1 MCFFGRIGGEPSGGA
16 AVLVFD
22 NPTFYMSDFRLL
34 TRAVLMR
41 LALFFFTTGAIA
53 ASPAEIAV
61 ESAVK
66 TVVPESVDA
75 AIRCSDRFIGRMRD
89 MDMPVNPQLRY
100 CWSAEEDLVLVYA
113 AGEPEATLIDTV
125 KHSRRPVAFAGTG
138 TLKPEFAFGEKG
150 GIVVYSAGRWW
161 RLASADNTCVEL
173 SETDADLA
181 DARWDIHRDTEVA
194 TSGRHATLLVR
205 NESGREL
212 GLFWKNGA
220 SMMVSYGTVSA
231 GGSHEQQTYAGHE
244 WEVRDADG
252 KVFDRF
258 KVPEGGGVATVERP
272 VATATNPSRK
282 KKRTEPNRNE
292 TVSISTTKAP
302 PTAPDFLNE
311 IRDGAVVARSGSG
324 AEVTIPVKLAPGEQ
338 LSELNPSED
347 GRWVAAV
354 CLTTAPVRQLVYT
367 EQHPKGSD
375 KPRVFNVS
383 YPKPGDAMDGRRVA
397 LVDVT
402 GGKEVPVD
410 PAVFGDVWDFR
421 VLGWS
426 PEGGECLVY
435 LHYRSHKVTR
445 FVAVRRDGSIR
456 TVLEERA
463 ETFIDYS
470 QKGWFCVLGQ
480 SWQLLWLSERDGR
493 SHIYRFDLKTG
504 ALINRVTQG
513 DFIVKSVESVNEE
526 TGQLFCSALAVRK
539 GEDPY
544 YNNLLRCRIDGSAPP
559 VVLTHGDG
567 FHTWEF
573 SPEKRFLVDRWSR
586 VDQPPSIAL
595 RDASTGETV
604 SELVTRTA
612 ADVPKGFPTP
622 ERFTAK
628 GRDGKTDIY
637 GVIFRP
643 SCHKAGDKLPVIE
656 YIYAGPH
663 GFHVPKT
670 WGVRDMFLKLSEQ
683 GYAVVV
689 IDGMGTNW
697 RDRAFHD
704 VAYKNIKDAGFPDR
718 IVWMKAAEAKYP
730 ELDISKVGIIG
741 GSAGGQNA
749 AAALIWHND
758 FYKVAVADCGCH
770 DNRVDKTWWNE
781 AWMGWPVDASY
792 AASSNIDH
800 ASLLRG
806 DILLLLGEIDTN
818 VDVASTYRFAEELKK
833 AGHPYGL
840 YVVPGGGHFVYFDRE
855 AFRRV
860 SAFFAEK
867 IPVQGRR

>member
-1 MCFFGRIGGEPSGGA
+1 M
-16 AVLVFD
+16 
-22 NPTFYMSDFRLL
+22 TDFRLL
-34 TRAVLMR
+34 TPAVLMR
-41 LALFFFTTGAIA
+41 LALFSFTTGALA
-53 ASPAEIAV
+53 ATSAEVAV
-61 ESAVK
+61 ESAVNI
-66 TVVPESVDA
+66 VVPESVDA
-75 AIRCSDRFIGRMRD
+75 AIKRADRTIHRIHD
-89 MDMPVNPQLRY
+89 MDLALNPARRY
-100 CWSAEEDLVLVYA
+100 CWTADEEMVLVYT
-113 AGEPEATLIDTV
+113 AGEADATLLDTV
-125 KHSRRPVAFAGTG
+125 KRTKRPLVFDGVGA
-138 TLKPEFAFGEKG
+138 LKPEFAYGEKG
-150 GIVVYSAGRWW
+150 GVVVYSKGRWW
-161 RLASADNTCVEL
+161 RIASGDYRCVGL
-173 SETDADLA
+173 SEAESDLA
-181 DARWDIHRDTEVA
+181 DARWDIHRDAEVA
-194 TSGRHATLLVR
+194 TSGRHATLVVR
-205 NESGREL
+205 NETGREL

-220 SMMVSYGTVSA
+220 STMVSYGTVSV
-231 GGSHEQQTYAGHE
+231 GGSYEQQTFVGHE

-258 KVPEGGGVATVERP
+258 KVPEGGGVVTVARPKAEATLL
-272 VATATNPSRK
+272 SRK
-282 KKRTEPNRNE
+282 KKRPMRDPNE
-292 TVSISTTKAP
+292 TVSISTAKAR
-302 PTAPDFLNE
+302 ASEPDFQNE
-311 IRDGAVVARSGSG
+311 IHDGGLVARAKDGAKTV
-324 AEVTIPVKLAPGEQ
+324 IPVKLAPGEK
-338 LSELNPSED
+338 LSEINPSED

-375 KPRVFNVS
+375 KPRVFNVP
-383 YPKPGDAMDGRRVA
+383 YPKPGDPMDGRRVA
-397 LVDVT
+397 LVDVADR
-402 GGKEVPVD
+402 KEIPVD
-410 PAVFGDVWDFR
+410 PAVFADVWDFR

-426 PEGGECLVY
+426 PAGDECLVY
-435 LHYRSHKVTR
+435 LHYRSHKMTR
-445 FVAVRRDGSIR
+445 FVAVRRDGSVR
-456 TVLEERA
+456 TVLEEKA
-463 ETFIDYS
+463 DTFIDYS

-480 SWQLLWLSERDGR
+480 SWQLLWASERDGR
-493 SHIYRFDLKTG
+493 NHIYRFDLKTG

-513 DFIVKSVESVNEE
+513 DFIVKSVESVDEE
-526 TGQLFCSALAVRK
+526 AGWLLCTALAVRK

-544 YNNLLRCRIDGSAPP
+544 YTNLLRCRIDGAAPP

-567 FHTWEF
+567 YHTWEF
-573 SPEKRFLVDRWSR
+573 SPEKRFLVDCWSR
-586 VDQPPSIAL
+586 VDRPPSVAL
-595 RDASTGETV
+595 RDAATGETV

-612 ADVPKGFPTP
+612 ADIPKGYPTP

-643 SCHKAGDKLPVIE
+643 SYYKAGDRLPVIE

-663 GFHVPKT
+663 GFNVPKA
-670 WGVRDMFLKLSEQ
+670 WAFREMYLKLSEQ

-704 VAYKNIKDAGFPDR
+704 VAYKNIKDAGFLDR
-718 IVWMKAAEAKYP
+718 IAWIKAAAAKYP

-792 AASSNIDH
+792 AGSSNIDH
-800 ASLLRG
+800 AAMLRG

-840 YVVPGGGHFVYFDRE
+840 YIVPGGGHFVYFDRE

-867 IPVQGRR
+867 TPVPNRR